1 MRMAIKPGCE
11 LTTIPDLYTCLRIC
25 RDMLVNDFLG
35 GLGIVGAHH
44 DEEAISRNSSHGV
57 AIEDR
62 FYLSAPKV
70 GAGCRKVLA
79 LDLPSHPYDSL
90 RVVRSVFLNG
100 NKIDAGA
107 VDVWFGLNAEAF
119 DGEQVCAQSFKLFPV
134 DDPAQHRNRRPLP
147 AKCRASALAGLSVWE
162 CHAFM
167 ALPRAPH
174 GRMLSM
180 MPIAV
185 SSR

>member
-1 MRMAIKPGCE
+1 MRMAIKARCE

-57 AIEDR
+57 AVEDR
-62 FYLSAPKV
+62 FYLAAPQA

-107 VDVWFGLNAEAF
+107 VDGWFCLNAEAF
-119 DGEQVCAQSFKLFPV
+119 DGEQVRPQPLKLFPAG
-134 DDPAQHRNRRPLP
+134 DLAQHRDRRPLP
-147 AKCRASALAGLSVWE
+147 AKCRVGCFHVRQCRETASR
-162 CHAFM
+162 
-167 ALPRAPH
+167 PQ
-174 GRMLSM
+174 
-180 MPIAV
+180 
-185 SSR
+185 